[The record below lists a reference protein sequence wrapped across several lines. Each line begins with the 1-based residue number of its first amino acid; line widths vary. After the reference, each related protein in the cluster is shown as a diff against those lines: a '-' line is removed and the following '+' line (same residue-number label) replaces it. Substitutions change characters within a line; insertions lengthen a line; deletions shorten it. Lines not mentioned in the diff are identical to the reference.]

1 MSTHLAHKTID
12 ELYHKYAQNEYMT
25 SKMNTYICEQ
35 LPAFFENMDRVHNER
50 IIRIQELSAEQD
62 VFIQCFLNN
71 NQYFYVSTTE
81 KFFYYDG
88 LHYQEISEDD
98 ILYNVLSTITKDRNL
113 MSWKQ
118 RTKINIMKRIKENSL
133 LQSIPE
139 SDTIQNVLDV
149 LCPALFSKRSEAKY
163 FLTILGDNILRK
175 NTDLIHFIYPKAK
188 QFLQTLNNI
197 CHTFIGVGLSQSFKH
212 KYYEHEYVDCRL
224 VKINESVKSEI
235 VWSNLVLSNA
245 LDIIC
250 VACHYSIRYKS
261 SDQYLTD
268 SSNDEVLAY
277 GAFSMK
283 DMQPSGFVQQFIHE
297 YVDRAPQLRQD
308 STQLS
313 DSNIS
318 ISWKNMQYLW
328 KQFLDSKNLPSI
340 IFMQNLKPLIIE
352 KLKEHYVDDQDV
364 FVGIYSKFLPAIQK
378 FLLFWNDTMTVDE
391 TEYELE
397 IEEVILLC
405 KRWCQGRGESTCSL
419 NDRQILDLIVNY
431 YPNVEIENDKYI
443 SKVRCSLWDKQMD
456 IEIALNALKQ
466 NHNETSGSNG
476 NSSTISIY
484 DAYSFYCKQRN
495 VINVSKSYFEKY
507 LFDNLGEYIVDGK
520 FLQLSEVNL

>member
-1 MSTHLAHKTID
+1 M
-12 ELYHKYAQNEYMT
+12 
-25 SKMNTYICEQ
+25 
-35 LPAFFENMDRVHNER
+35 
-50 IIRIQELSAEQD
+50 
-62 VFIQCFLNN
+62 
-71 NQYFYVSTTE
+71 
-81 KFFYYDG
+81 
-88 LHYQEISEDD
+88 
-98 ILYNVLSTITKDRNL
+98 
-113 MSWKQ
+113 
-118 RTKINIMKRIKENSL
+118 
-133 LQSIPE
+133 
-139 SDTIQNVLDV
+139 
-149 LCPALFSKRSEAKY
+149 
-163 FLTILGDNILRK
+163 
-175 NTDLIHFIYPKAK
+175 
-188 QFLQTLNNI
+188 
-197 CHTFIGVGLSQSFKH
+197 
-212 KYYEHEYVDCRL
+212 
-224 VKINESVKSEI
+224 
-235 VWSNLVLSNA
+235 NA

-268 SSNDEVLAY
+268 SSNDEALNH

-283 DMQPSGFVQQFIHE
+283 DMQPSGFVQQFINE
-297 YVDRAPQLRQD
+297 YVDRAP
-308 STQLS
+308 LS
-313 DSNIS
+313 ESNIS

-328 KQFLDSKNLPSI
+328 KQFLDSKNLPSL
-340 IFMQNLKPLIIE
+340 IFMQTLKPLIVD
-352 KLKEHYVDDQDV
+352 KLKEHYVDDQDI

-378 FLLFWNDTMTVDE
+378 FLLFWNETITNDE

-456 IEIALNALKQ
+456 IEVALNALKQ
-466 NHNETSGSNG
+466 VVRQDQVN
-476 NSSTISIY
+476 TISIY

-495 VINVSKSYFEKY
+495 AMNVSKSYFEKY

>member
-1 MSTHLAHKTID
+1 MSTHLAHKIID
-12 ELYHKYAQNEYMT
+12 DLYDRYKENEYMT
-25 SKMNTYICEQ
+25 SKMSTYICEQ
-35 LPAFFENMDRVHNER
+35 LPAVFENMDRIHNER
-50 IIRIQELSAEQD
+50 VIRIQELSAEQD

-88 LHYQEISEDD
+88 IHYQEISEDD
-98 ILYNVLSTITKDRNL
+98 ILYNVLSTITRDRNL

-139 SDTIQNVLDV
+139 SDTIQTVLDI

-175 NTDLIHFIYPKAK
+175 NTELIHFIYPKSK

-197 CHTFIGVGLSQSFKH
+197 CHTVVGVGLSQTFKH

-235 VWSNLVLSNA
+235 VWSNLVQMNA

-268 SSNDEVLAY
+268 SSNDEALSH

-283 DMQPSGFVQQFIHE
+283 DMQPSGFVQQFINE
-297 YVDRAPQLRQD
+297 YVDRAP
-308 STQLS
+308 LS
-313 DSNIS
+313 ESNIS

-328 KQFLDSKNLPSI
+328 KQFLDSKNLPSL
-340 IFMQNLKPLIIE
+340 IFMQTLKPLVID
-352 KLKEHYVDDQDV
+352 KLKEHYVDDQDI

-378 FLLFWNDTMTVDE
+378 FLLFWNNTMTVDE

-419 NDRQILDLIVNY
+419 NDRQILDLITNY

-456 IEIALNALKQ
+456 IEVALNALKQ
-466 NHNETSGSNG
+466 VVRQDQVN
-476 NSSTISIY
+476 TISIY

-495 VINVSKSYFEKY
+495 AMNVSKSYFEKY